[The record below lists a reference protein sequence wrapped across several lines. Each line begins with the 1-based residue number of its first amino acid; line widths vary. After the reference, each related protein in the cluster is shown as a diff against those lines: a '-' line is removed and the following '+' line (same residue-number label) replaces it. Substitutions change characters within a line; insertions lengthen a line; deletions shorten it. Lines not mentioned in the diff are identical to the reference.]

1 MESVEDSKLCAIDEN
16 LCYGTLIVTNVNLTL
31 SDGSFVDLVEI
42 NVTKGCAKL
51 SDFEDHFTNS
61 RKCWTSNVKEQHA
74 SLKNHE

>member
-1 MESVEDSKLCAIDEN
+1 MSSGHWPGCQISVSYTRVRTSPL
-16 LCYGTLIVTNVNLTL
+16 VNLTL
-31 SDGSFVDLVEI
+31 SDGSIVDLVEI

-74 SLKNHE
+74 SLKNHG